1 MKTVNT
7 TQTKNGALSSAAA
20 HASHQLTEL
29 PNNASHCAQSA
40 CDLPIIYKGVVVQW
54 DEDHDERVLGVLD
67 EMPESIRRELI
78 VVQEHEGGI
87 AFIWRDCLPAR
98 YQEYQDDGLD
108 TGIIAPDGDYWAI
121 NSSIAVSTKN
131 DPYPARAMFN
141 FADDGFESLRCPFCS
156 DDDINIPHLISA
168 RAVRGIYGSSSGA
181 ALVAEYLCES
191 YHHWRL
197 VTNDHSAGTYPWIER
212 LTDLDEDGYL
222 RMRAAS

>member
-1 MKTVNT
+1 MKTPNT
-7 TQTKNGALSSAAA
+7 TQTKNGASSADR
-20 HASHQLTEL
+20 ASHITQL
-29 PNNASHCAQSA
+29 PNRATHCEQSA
-40 CDLPIIYKGVVVQW
+40 CDLPIIYRGVVVQW

-78 VVQEHEGGI
+78 VAQEHEGGI
-87 AFIWRDCLPAR
+87 AFIWRDWVPAR
-98 YQEYQDDGLD
+98 YQEYQDDGDD
-108 TGIIAPDGDYWAI
+108 TGIIAPDGDYWSI
-121 NSSIAVSTKN
+121 TSSIAVSTKN

-141 FADDGFESLRCPFCS
+141 FDADGFESLRCPFCS

-212 LTDLDEDGYL
+212 LPDVDEDEYL